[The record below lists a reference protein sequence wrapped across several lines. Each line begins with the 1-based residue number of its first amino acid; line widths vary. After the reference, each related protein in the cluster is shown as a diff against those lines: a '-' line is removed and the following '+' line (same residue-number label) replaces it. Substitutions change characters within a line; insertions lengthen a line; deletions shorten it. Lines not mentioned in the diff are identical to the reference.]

1 MNIIIMNSSDVSIYK
16 QIEDQIKAQI
26 IQGKLKSGELMP
38 SIRNLAKELQ
48 ISVITVKKA
57 YDNLEQLKFLTTVGG
72 KGTYVADQD
81 QDFLRE
87 KKMNIVE
94 NKISD
99 AITEAKELGLSFDE
113 ITEICRLIY
122 NEN

>member
-26 IQGKLKSGELMP
+26 IQGKLKSGDLMP

-57 YDNLEQLKFLTTVGG
+57 YDNLETQQFLTTVGG
-72 KGTYVADQD
+72 KGTFVGEQD
-81 QDFLRE
+81 QQLLPE
-87 KKMNIVE
+87 KKMNIIE

-99 AITEAKELGLSFDE
+99 AITEAKDLGLDFDE
-113 ITEICRLIY
+113 IIEICRLIF
-122 NEN
+122 NEK